1 MTYKLLALLIATLS
15 GSIHCGSMCGGL
27 SLSVGPERKL
37 QSVYQGA
44 RLLAYLLLGA
54 LAGGTGTM
62 ILSHDFLDWLTAISS
77 LLLSIYLILSGIFLL
92 MRGRPVEIGS
102 GILSP
107 LFSGILKHAN
117 TFSPAKRAFLIGIFT
132 PLLPCAWLLTS
143 VVLAVNSESIGMGV
157 LILLAVWL
165 GSLPALIAGPAVF
178 RHMAKNFHQRGRQAI
193 AVLLVVAGIFSVLH
207 RANHGSSHDSRMT
220 PDSGAIPA
228 CLPAWEFPAPRVSR
242 YSMPA
247 D

>member
-27 SLSVGPERKL
+27 GLSVGPDRKL

-54 LAGGTGTM
+54 LAGGAGTM
-62 ILSHDFLDWLTAISS
+62 LLSHDLLDWVAAISS
-77 LLLSIYLILSGIFLL
+77 FLLSVYLIFSGVYLL
-92 MRGRPVEIGS
+92 KRGRPVEIGS
-102 GILSP
+102 WILSP
-107 LFSGILKHAN
+107 LVPGILKRGHA
-117 TFSPAKRAFLIGIFT
+117 FSPFKRAFLIGMFT
-132 PLLPCAWLLTS
+132 PFLPCAWLMTS
-143 VVLAVNSESIGMGV
+143 VVLAVNSGSTGTGA

-165 GSLPALIAGPAVF
+165 GSLPALIAGPAAF
-178 RHMAKNFHQRGRQAI
+178 RHLVNNVHQRGRQVI
-193 AVLLVVAGIFSVLH
+193 AVLLVVTGLFSVFY
-207 RANHGSSHDSRMT
+207 RANHGSSHDPRMT
-220 PDSGAIPA
+220 QDSGPIPA
-228 CLPAWEFPAPRVSR
+228 CLPAWGIPESGASR